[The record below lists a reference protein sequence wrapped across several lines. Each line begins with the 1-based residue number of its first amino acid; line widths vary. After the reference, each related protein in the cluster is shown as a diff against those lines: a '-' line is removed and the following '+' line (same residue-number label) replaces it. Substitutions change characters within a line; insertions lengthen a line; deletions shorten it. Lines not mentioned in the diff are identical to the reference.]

1 MPDLGDYVDSN
12 PEDPRHIGT
21 WSRGEHTSPG
31 LIEWTTAVP
40 EALKPYLATVQERI
54 PTDENR
60 PEETRTLVIDHLFN
74 DGRRNALI
82 YRCVEQPTDLR
93 DAITRIQKPSSEDR
107 RALGRIIA
115 TQVRSLYVHFHIH
128 HPALRTESFVF
139 FGDPNRP
146 DFTKPYILDWGRQAL
161 PEMYQ
166 HPEYQAEKPLWS
178 YQVWSLMMVLSEIAE
193 CQPLDKSFQ
202 DDAELRSRKLERKRL
217 VTSPG
222 WKGAMTAEIF
232 QYGFGFLEK
241 DRNTLEEYSE
251 WEVKRFY
258 DELCKLLEPL

>member
-1 MPDLGDYVDSN
+1 MPDLVDNVDSN
-12 PEDPRHIGT
+12 PEGPRHIGT

-60 PEETRTLVIDHLFN
+60 PEETRNLEIDHLFN

-93 DAITRIQKPSSEDR
+93 DAITHIQKPSSEDR

-115 TQVRSLYVHFHIH
+115 TQ
-128 HPALRTESFVF
+128 
-139 FGDPNRP
+139 
-146 DFTKPYILDWGRQAL
+146 GRQAP

-166 HPEYQAEKPLWS
+166 HPEYQAEKLLWS

-193 CQPLDKSFQ
+193 WQPLDKAFQ

-241 DRNTLEEYSE
+241 DRNTLEEYTRSDVGRRLWLVCRMSE
-251 WEVKRFY
+251 
-258 DELCKLLEPL
+258 

>member
-1 MPDLGDYVDSN
+1 MPDLVDNVDSN
-12 PEDPRHIGT
+12 PEGPRHIGT

-82 YRCVEQPTDLR
+82 YSFADRKFRLLR
-93 DAITRIQKPSSEDR
+93 GSQQTRLYQ
-107 RALGRIIA
+107 ALYSR
-115 TQVRSLYVHFHIH
+115 L
-128 HPALRTESFVF
+128 
-139 FGDPNRP
+139 
-146 DFTKPYILDWGRQAL
+146 GRQAP

-178 YQVWSLMMVLSEIAE
+178 YQVWSLMMVLSEITE
-193 CQPLDKSFQ
+193 WQPLDKAFQ

-217 VTSPG
+217 ATSPG
-222 WKGAMTAEIF
+222 WNGAMTAEIF

>member
-1 MPDLGDYVDSN
+1 MPDLVDNVDSN
-12 PEDPRHIGT
+12 PEGPRHIGT

-31 LIEWTTAVP
+31 LIEWTIAVP

-74 DGRRNALI
+74 DERRNALI
-82 YRCVEQPTDLR
+82 Y
-93 DAITRIQKPSSEDR
+93 R

-115 TQVRSLYVHFHIH
+115 TQVRSLYVQFQIH

-193 CQPLDKSFQ
+193 WQPLDKAFQ

-217 VTSPG
+217 ATSPG
-222 WKGAMTAEIF
+222 WNGAMTAEIF

>member
-1 MPDLGDYVDSN
+1 MPDLVDNVDSN
-12 PEDPRHIGT
+12 PEGPRQIGT

-60 PEETRTLVIDHLFN
+60 PEETRTL
-74 DGRRNALI
+74 
-82 YRCVEQPTDLR
+82 PTDLR
-93 DAITRIQKPSSEDR
+93 DGISRIQKPSSEDR

-115 TQVRSLYVHFHIH
+115 TQVRSLYVQFQIH

-193 CQPLDKSFQ
+193 WQPLDKAFQ

-217 VTSPG
+217 ATSPG
-222 WKGAMTAEIF
+222 WNGAMTAEIF

>member
-12 PEDPRHIGT
+12 PEGPRHIGT
-21 WSRGEHTSPG
+21 WSRGELISPG

-82 YRCVEQPTDLR
+82 YR
-93 DAITRIQKPSSEDR
+93 
-107 RALGRIIA
+107 
-115 TQVRSLYVHFHIH
+115 
-128 HPALRTESFVF
+128 
-139 FGDPNRP
+139 P

-193 CQPLDKSFQ
+193 WQPLDKSFH

>member
-12 PEDPRHIGT
+12 PEGPRHIGT

-31 LIEWTTAVP
+31 LIEWTTTVP

-115 TQVRSLYVHFHIH
+115 AQVRSLYVHFQFH

-178 YQVWSLMMVLSEIAE
+178 YRVWSLMMVLSEIAE
-193 CQPLDKSFQ
+193 WQPLDKSFQ

>member
-1 MPDLGDYVDSN
+1 MPDLVDNVDSN
-12 PEDPRHIGT
+12 PEGPRQIGT

-82 YRCVEQPTDLR
+82 YR
-93 DAITRIQKPSSEDR
+93 

-115 TQVRSLYVHFHIH
+115 IQVRSLYVQFQIH

-146 DFTKPYILDWGRQAL
+146 NFTKPYILDWGRQAL

-193 CQPLDKSFQ
+193 WQPLDKAFQ

-217 VTSPG
+217 ATSPG
-222 WKGAMTAEIF
+222 WNGAMTAEIF

>member
-1 MPDLGDYVDSN
+1 MPDLVDNVDSN
-12 PEDPRHIGT
+12 PEGPRHIGT

-82 YRCVEQPTDLR
+82 YSNTGPVPVRPLSDPSPSFADRKFRLLR
-93 DAITRIQKPSSEDR
+93 GSQQTRLYQ
-107 RALGRIIA
+107 ALYSR
-115 TQVRSLYVHFHIH
+115 L
-128 HPALRTESFVF
+128 
-139 FGDPNRP
+139 
-146 DFTKPYILDWGRQAL
+146 GRQAP

-178 YQVWSLMMVLSEIAE
+178 YQVWSLMMVLSEITE
-193 CQPLDKSFQ
+193 WQPLDKAFQ

-217 VTSPG
+217 ATSPG
-222 WKGAMTAEIF
+222 WNGAMTAEIF

>member
-1 MPDLGDYVDSN
+1 MPDLVDNVDSN
-12 PEDPRHIGT
+12 PEGPRHIGT
-21 WSRGEHTSPG
+21 WSRGEHTSPR

-115 TQVRSLYVHFHIH
+115 TQVRSLYVHFQIH

-178 YQVWSLMMVLSEIAE
+178 Y
-193 CQPLDKSFQ
+193 Q

>member
-1 MPDLGDYVDSN
+1 MPDLVDNVDSN
-12 PEDPRHIGT
+12 PEGPRQIGT

-60 PEETRTLVIDHLFN
+60 PEETRTL
-74 DGRRNALI
+74 
-82 YRCVEQPTDLR
+82 PTDLR
-93 DAITRIQKPSSEDR
+93 DAISRIQKPSSEDR

-115 TQVRSLYVHFHIH
+115 IQVRSLYVQFQIH

-146 DFTKPYILDWGRQAL
+146 NFTKPYILDWGRQAL

-193 CQPLDKSFQ
+193 WQPLDKAFQ

-217 VTSPG
+217 ATSPG
-222 WKGAMTAEIF
+222 WNGAMTAEIF